1 MKAKY
6 IAMLLLLCGA
16 VLISH
21 NPREVIEPEAKSLK
35 EFPRSI
41 GVWRTMSETM
51 FDIPTLNLLRPTDY
65 VMRTYV
71 NADGKPLSL
80 YVGYHNGGGKSGP
93 IHSPRNCLPSSG
105 WLLLSSKDMRV
116 EAGTETVRL
125 VRAEY
130 AKDSQL
136 MTCYYW
142 YQVRDKSMTGDLERK
157 FAELVGMITER
168 RKDASFIRLD
178 LPGNMHA
185 ANDDLVRNF
194 LEGAF
199 PLLRQYLPS

>member
-6 IAMLLLLCGA
+6 IVMLLLLCGTA
-16 VLISH
+16 LISH
-21 NPREVIEPEAKSLK
+21 NPREVVEPEVKSLK
-35 EFPRSI
+35 DFPRLI
-41 GVWRTMSETM
+41 GGWRTLSETM

-71 NADGKPLSL
+71 NTEGKPLSM
-80 YVGYHNGGGKSGP
+80 YVGYHNGGRKSGP

-105 WLLLSSKDMRV
+105 WLLLSSEEMRM
-116 EAGTETVRL
+116 EAGAETIRL

-142 YQVRDKSMTGDLERK
+142 YQVRDRSITGDLERK
-157 FAELVGMITER
+157 FAELAGMIMER

-185 ANDDLVRNF
+185 TNDALVRNF
-194 LEGAF
+194 LENVF
-199 PLLRQYLPS
+199 PVLRQYLPS